1 MGNLQLFF
9 IIHKLTVPDT
19 NITMNYEWYAVKSTR
34 NWNLVSLNLRRKRL
48 IINDYLITQAAPL
61 VQIFFPGLAEVGGQV
76 FQMGKDSRVDFATY
90 FTKAVTF

>member
-34 NWNLVSLNLRRKRL
+34 NWMYPVLLNLRRKRL

-61 VQIFFPGLAEVGGQV
+61 VQIFFSRAGGSGWASISDGQ
-76 FQMGKDSRVDFATY
+76 G
-90 FTKAVTF
+90 